1 MMAYGMTKYFQLLR
15 SLKIRECF
23 IVVCFVLVKPV
34 GKFAYCSCSSVAGD
48 KIPCEWRTGNIKI
61 KQRISVH
68 NGVTKTASCLSKMI
82 LGYRETVG
90 TDSTIAKFNCKVSR
104 TNDLMKSQST
114 FKRQSQQLKSTV
126 YVPTSGYLLNEN
138 QIAHVLSELEFNVI
152 E

>member
-1 MMAYGMTKYFQLLR
+1 M
-15 SLKIRECF
+15 
-23 IVVCFVLVKPV
+23 
-34 GKFAYCSCSSVAGD
+34 
-48 KIPCEWRTGNIKI
+48 
-61 KQRISVH
+61 H
-68 NGVTKTASCLSKMI
+68 NGVTKTTSCLSKMI
-82 LGYRETVG
+82 LGYRETAG
-90 TDSTIAKFNCKVSR
+90 TDSTIAKFNGKVSR